1 MTRKRYVKLMMA
13 SGWDRNTAND
23 IGIDPG
29 DYHTTPIMN
38 NGKLKLL
45 AYRGCFPFKSYK
57 QAWKNDKMLVAIQRM
72 YDGLPPLKAGR
83 EKENADE
90 Y

>member
-13 SGWDRNTAND
+13 SGWDRNTANY

-29 DYHTTPIMN
+29 DYHETSIMN
-38 NGKLKLL
+38 NGKSKLW
-45 AYRGCFPFKSYK
+45 AYRGSFPFKSYK
-57 QAWKNDKMLVAIQRM
+57 QAWENDKMLVAIQRM
-72 YDGLPPLKAGR
+72 HDGLPPLKAGR
-83 EKENADE
+83 EKENAVE